1 MPYPI
6 ALAHKLTKKLTDV
19 RKNGTLPYLRPDG
32 KSQVT
37 VEYDEEGW
45 PRIIEGEID
54 GVLYFRDQDSI
65 TIKGKFGVK

>member
-1 MPYPI
+1 MYC
-6 ALAHKLTKKLTDV
+6 LT
-19 RKNGTLPYLRPDG
+19 PRPD
-32 KSQVT
+32 KPVKVDITS

-54 GVLYFRDQDSI
+54 GVLYFRNQDSL

>member
-1 MPYPI
+1 VKVDI
-6 ALAHKLTKKLTDV
+6 T
-19 RKNGTLPYLRPDG
+19 
-32 KSQVT
+32 S

-54 GVLYFRDQDSI
+54 GVLYFRNQDSL